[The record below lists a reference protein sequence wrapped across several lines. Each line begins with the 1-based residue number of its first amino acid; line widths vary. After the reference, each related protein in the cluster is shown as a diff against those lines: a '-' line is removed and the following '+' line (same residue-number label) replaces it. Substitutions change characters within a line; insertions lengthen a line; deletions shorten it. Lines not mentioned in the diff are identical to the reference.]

1 MNVLFFLTPKNKV
14 EYLYDDYSMRQA
26 LEKMQYHHFSA
37 IPLLNRN
44 GEYVGTIS
52 EGDLLWKIKEKGYFD
67 LLSSEDILITD
78 IKRHRDILP
87 IKIDSQMDS
96 LLSLVI
102 SQNFVPVID
111 DYNKFIGII
120 TRKDVITY
128 CYKQM
133 NKTSD

>member
-52 EGDLLWKIKEKGYFD
+52 EGDLLWEIKEKGHFD

-78 IKRHRDILP
+78 IKRYRDILP
-87 IKIDSQMDS
+87 IKIDSEMDS

-133 NKTSD
+133 NKTGD